1 MPSSEPMPPPPL
13 TWLARFTSRF
23 DAVPSVSPESH
34 AGPPRCRGLATV
46 IGSSMCYLTNTAA
59 GGYALLVHT
68 HRFYR
73 VGLLTAIPRLEAPY
87 FHIAVRKVDWGN
99 RLLQFYCVNRSIL
112 LYSREIC
119 CRPFRHHRHHPSE
132 PHRRPFTRFTQT
144 CTRRA
149 GRRARARGGG
159 LPGAVAINK

>member
-1 MPSSEPMPPPPL
+1 MHKSTRYGYSVQKHYFERFFTVRSTTRTTNFPDIDHRQKTTQPSRKDF
-13 TWLARFTSRF
+13 LA
-23 DAVPSVSPESH
+23 
-34 AGPPRCRGLATV
+34 
-46 IGSSMCYLTNTAA
+46 
-59 GGYALLVHT
+59 
-68 HRFYR
+68 
-73 VGLLTAIPRLEAPY
+73 AIPRLEAPY
-87 FHIAVRKVDWGN
+87 FHIAVRNNDWGN

-119 CRPFRHHRHHPSE
+119 CRSFRHHRHHPSE
-132 PHRRPFTRFTQT
+132 PHRRPFTRFTRT